1 MHLQLAFVS
10 DQRPDV
16 HTQLVHDEEVSVV
29 CERATGTSGRGGGG
43 RGGEPSV
50 IMTSRR
56 CFRFVFLLLAP

>member
-29 CERATGTSGRGGGG
+29 CERATGTSGRGGGEG
-43 RGGEPSV
+43 R
-50 IMTSRR
+50 
-56 CFRFVFLLLAP
+56 